1 MILLSTDDPN
11 NAVYYLGSRL
21 LELMIEHSDSRYPLG
36 VTEYFDMV
44 NRIQPLSMNR
54 FLLVLDWLFM
64 LGKIT
69 SDSEKGLQLC
79 TSSP

>member
-1 MILLSTDDPN
+1 MILLSTENPN
-11 NAVYYLGSRL
+11 NSVYYLGSRL
-21 LELMIEHSDSRYPLG
+21 LLLMTEHADSSYTLG
-36 VTEYFDMV
+36 VIEYFELL
-44 NRIQPLSMNR
+44 NNIQPVSMNR

-79 TSSP
+79 I

>member
-1 MILLSTDDPN
+1 M
-11 NAVYYLGSRL
+11 
-21 LELMIEHSDSRYPLG
+21 EHQNSRYTLG
-36 VTEYFDMV
+36 VTEYFELMNCV
-44 NRIQPLSMNR
+44 QPVSMNR

-79 TSSP
+79 I

>member
-1 MILLSTDDPN
+1 MILLSIDNPRN
-11 NAVYYLGSRL
+11 SVYYLGSKL
-21 LELMIEHSDSRYPLG
+21 LELMIEHQNNQYTLG
-36 VTEYFDMV
+36 ITEYFELMND
-44 NRIQPLSMNR
+44 IQSISMNR

-79 TSSP
+79 I

>member
-1 MILLSTDDPN
+1 MIILSTDNPQN
-11 NAVYYLGSRL
+11 SVYYLGSIL
-21 LELMIEHSDSRYPLG
+21 LGIMAKNSKNNFGVFDYFEL
-36 VTEYFDMV
+36 V
-44 NRIQPLSMNR
+44 NKVQPVSMNR

-79 TSSP
+79 TLST